1 MASMSRRVFLK
12 CAGAA
17 ALAVT
22 ASGIFTGCSEEG
34 GGSGGTVY
42 GANETVQIN
51 GVNVKLLGYQQ
62 GFASEIAGNYA
73 GETLI
78 AVCFGLENQSDKA
91 IQMGNTAQNKL
102 DDVWKAIKNNDFDA
116 LGKSDFVVVAK
127 DKKLGHAAIGYKM
140 TSAGI
145 SDILGAGI
153 LGKLEPQ
160 KSGCIKVF
168 TRVPSDWEQIGIQ
181 YTPYFAKNETYN
193 FVLNRTNKLE
203 QTIKF
208 PRSSPKGER
217 SPISKRPAPQS
228 ISPCGAGLFWRS
240 TWNIYLS
247 GSK

>member
-1 MASMSRRVFLK
+1 MASIMSRRVFLK

-22 ASGIFTGCSEEG
+22 ASGIFAGCSESG
-34 GGSGGTVY
+34 GDSSGTVY
-42 GANETVQIN
+42 GVNETVQIN

-62 GFASEIAGNYA
+62 GFASELAGNYA
-73 GETLI
+73 DETLI
-78 AVCFGLENQSDKA
+78 AVCFGLDNQSENS
-91 IQMGNTAQNKL
+91 IQMGNTTQDELRK
-102 DDVWKAIKNNDFDA
+102 VWEAIKNNNFGT

-145 SDILGAGI
+145 GDILGAGI
-153 LGKLEPQ
+153 IGTLEPQ

-193 FVLNRTNKLE
+193 FVLNRTN
-203 QTIKF
+203 Q
-208 PRSSPKGER
+208 
-217 SPISKRPAPQS
+217 
-228 ISPCGAGLFWRS
+228 
-240 TWNIYLS
+240 LS
-247 GSK
+247 

>member
-22 ASGIFTGCSEEG
+22 ASGIFAGCSEEG

-42 GANETVQIN
+42 GVNETVQIN

-73 GETLI
+73 DETLI
-78 AVCFGLENQSDKA
+78 AICFGLDNQSDKA
-91 IQMGNTAQNKL
+91 IQMGNTAQDELNK
-102 DDVWKAIKNNDFDA
+102 VWEAIKNNKFET

-127 DKKLGHAAIGYKM
+127 DKKLGHAAIGYSKM
-140 TSAGI
+140 TKVGI

-153 LGKLEPQ
+153 LGTLEPQ

-193 FVLNRTNKLE
+193 FVLNRTNQL
-203 QTIKF
+203 
-208 PRSSPKGER
+208 
-217 SPISKRPAPQS
+217 
-228 ISPCGAGLFWRS
+228 
-240 TWNIYLS
+240 
-247 GSK
+247 

>member
-22 ASGIFTGCSEEG
+22 ASGIFAGCSEEG

-42 GANETVQIN
+42 GVNETVQIN

-73 GETLI
+73 DKTLI
-78 AVCFGLENQSDKA
+78 AVCFGLDNQSDKA

-102 DDVWKAIKNNDFDA
+102 DDVWEAIKNNDFGK
-116 LGKSDFVVVAK
+116 LGKSDFVMVAK
-127 DKKLGHAAIGYKM
+127 DKKLGHAAIGYSRM
-140 TSAGI
+140 TPNAGI
-145 SDILGAGI
+145 GDILGAGF
-153 LGKLEPQ
+153 LGTLEPQ

-181 YTPYFAKNETYN
+181 YTPYFAPNETYN
-193 FVLNRTNKLE
+193 FVLNRTNTL
-203 QTIKF
+203 
-208 PRSSPKGER
+208 
-217 SPISKRPAPQS
+217 
-228 ISPCGAGLFWRS
+228 
-240 TWNIYLS
+240 
-247 GSK
+247 

>member
-22 ASGIFTGCSEEG
+22 ASGIFAGCSEEG

-42 GANETVQIN
+42 GVNETVQIN

-62 GFASEIAGNYA
+62 GVASELAGNYA
-73 GETLI
+73 DETLI
-78 AVCFGLENQSDKA
+78 AICFGLDNQSDKE

-102 DDVWKAIKNNDFDA
+102 DDVWEAIKKNNFGA

-127 DKKLGHAAIGYKM
+127 DKKLGHAAIGYSRM
-140 TSAGI
+140 TPNAGI
-145 SDILGAGI
+145 GDILGAGI
-153 LGKLEPQ
+153 LGTLEPQ

-181 YTPYFAKNETYN
+181 YTPYFAPNETRN
-193 FVLNRTNKLE
+193 FVLNRSNK
-203 QTIKF
+203 
-208 PRSSPKGER
+208 
-217 SPISKRPAPQS
+217 IS
-228 ISPCGAGLFWRS
+228 
-240 TWNIYLS
+240 
-247 GSK
+247 

>member
-22 ASGIFTGCSEEG
+22 ASGIFAGCSEEG

-42 GANETVQIN
+42 GVNETVQIN

-73 GETLI
+73 DETLI
-78 AVCFGLENQSDKA
+78 AICFGLDNQSDKA
-91 IQMGNTAQNKL
+91 IQMGNTAQDELNK
-102 DDVWKAIKNNDFDA
+102 VWEAIKNNKFET

-127 DKKLGHAAIGYKM
+127 DKKLGHAAIGYSKM
-140 TSAGI
+140 TKVGI

-153 LGKLEPQ
+153 LGTLEPQ

-181 YTPYFAKNETYN
+181 YTPYFAQNETYN
-193 FVLNRTNKLE
+193 FVLNRTNKL
-203 QTIKF
+203 
-208 PRSSPKGER
+208 S
-217 SPISKRPAPQS
+217 
-228 ISPCGAGLFWRS
+228 
-240 TWNIYLS
+240 
-247 GSK
+247 

>member
-22 ASGIFTGCSEEG
+22 ASGIFAGCSEEG

-73 GETLI
+73 DKTLI
-78 AVCFGLENQSDKA
+78 AVCFGLENQSEKA

-102 DDVWKAIKNNDFDA
+102 DDVWEAIKNNKFDT
-116 LGKSDFVVVAK
+116 LGESEFVVVAK
-127 DKKLGHAAIGYKM
+127 DKKLGHAAIGYSGM
-140 TSAGI
+140 TDAGI
-145 SDILGAGI
+145 GDILGAGFR
-153 LGKLEPQ
+153 GTLEP
-160 KSGCIKVF
+160 KESGCIKIF
-168 TRVPSDWEQIGIQ
+168 TLVPSDWEQIGIQ

-193 FVLNRTNKLE
+193 FVLNRANKLN
-203 QTIKF
+203 
-208 PRSSPKGER
+208 
-217 SPISKRPAPQS
+217 KR
-228 ISPCGAGLFWRS
+228 
-240 TWNIYLS
+240 
-247 GSK
+247 

>member
-22 ASGIFTGCSEEG
+22 ASGIFAGCSEEG

-62 GFASEIAGNYA
+62 GFASELAGNYA
-73 GETLI
+73 DKTLI
-78 AVCFGLENQSDKA
+78 AICFGLDNQSDKA
-91 IQMGNTAQNKL
+91 IQMGNTTQDELNK
-102 DDVWKAIKNNDFDA
+102 VWEAIKNNKFET

-127 DKKLGHAAIGYKM
+127 DKKLGHAAIGYSEM
-140 TSAGI
+140 TKAGI
-145 SDILGAGI
+145 GDILRAGI
-153 LGKLEPQ
+153 LGTLEPQ

-193 FVLNRTNKLE
+193 FVLNRTNKVE
-203 QTIKF
+203 
-208 PRSSPKGER
+208 
-217 SPISKRPAPQS
+217 
-228 ISPCGAGLFWRS
+228 
-240 TWNIYLS
+240 
-247 GSK
+247 